1 MKFSEFEAKVSA
13 TLADYMK
20 KFDLNGQYMH
30 LALGIH
36 EESGEVTTLIRLAV
50 VLQTAVIQGLIPVI
64 IITRAAHLMAMVI
77 YREGVLQLQAW
88 FLVSYL

>member
-1 MKFSEFEAKVSA
+1 MQERAA
-13 TLADYMK
+13 HRADIIV
-20 KFDLNGQYMH
+20 DTRITAVQRAVITVH
-30 LALGIH
+30 IQII
-36 EESGEVTTLIRLAV
+36 EVTTLIRLAV